1 MNTEREEMQEHFA
14 AVEMLIKS
22 IETTCARVH
31 IDGRGCALGTDCP
44 FHAAFEANTVFGCRL
59 EGLKSVMQKRER
71 RKVRVE

>member
-14 AVEMLIKS
+14 SVETLIKR

-44 FHAAFEANTVFGCRL
+44 FHAAFEVNTLFGCRL
-59 EGLKSVMQKRER
+59 VGLKDVMQKRER
-71 RKVRVE
+71 RKERVK